1 MVFSLILDHMFLFV
15 KKWRKINAPNHST
28 CSFRDFQWKFAWV
41 ANHHPPHQGRLRV
54 CFLQKLEILICCRC
68 IFLHEEVFL
77 FIIAWS
83 FLKKTYLYNFED
95 NYVTIDARMFVCLT
109 KYYSQSW
116 WCLCMF
122 VTTLVLVL
130 LYLINQNILLCNLW
144 LKCLTEDF
152 VGYLWNLQCISCL

>member
-1 MVFSLILDHMFLFV
+1 MQFQGFSMKICMSGKSSSSTPREVEGMLPSEIGNSNLLQMYFSSWRGLLIY
-15 KKWRKINAPNHST
+15 
-28 CSFRDFQWKFAWV
+28 
-41 ANHHPPHQGRLRV
+41 
-54 CFLQKLEILICCRC
+54 
-68 IFLHEEVFL
+68 
-77 FIIAWS
+77 IIAWS
-83 FLKKTYLYNFED
+83 FSKKTYLYNFED
-95 NYVTIDARMFVCLT
+95 NYVIINARMFLCLT

-122 VTTLVLVL
+122 VTTLVLIL

>member
-1 MVFSLILDHMFLFV
+1 MQFQGFSMKICMSGKSSSSTPREVEGMLPSEIGNSNLLQVYFSSWRGLLIYILVGHS
-15 KKWRKINAPNHST
+15 WRKPICTILKIIMSQ
-28 CSFRDFQWKFAWV
+28 SM
-41 ANHHPPHQGRLRV
+41 QGCL
-54 CFLQKLEILICCRC
+54 
-68 IFLHEEVFL
+68 
-77 FIIAWS
+77 
-83 FLKKTYLYNFED
+83 T
-95 NYVTIDARMFVCLT
+95 CLT

>member
-1 MVFSLILDHMFLFV
+1 MLLATVHAVSGIFNENLHEWQIIILHT
-15 KKWRKINAPNHST
+15 KWGWEYA
-28 CSFRDFQWKFAWV
+28 SFRNWKFQSV
-41 ANHHPPHQGRLRV
+41 AMYFSSWRGL
-54 CFLQKLEILICCRC
+54 LIY
-68 IFLHEEVFL
+68 
-77 FIIAWS
+77 IIAWS
-83 FLKKTYLYNFED
+83 FSKKTYLYNFED
-95 NYVTIDARMFVCLT
+95 NYVIINARMFLCLT

-152 VGYLWNLQCISCL
+152 VGYLWNLQCISCLLEKWRTNFTLWPLTVTSI